1 MSFRSVFIALVIGFG
16 LVLAGFLINR
26 QRPASDTSQG
36 SATMVRATGK
46 CAECHTEQNF
56 AIVHEYELSA
66 HASKGINC
74 LECHQPAPKQDSVD
88 HHGFVIAKGVTAAN
102 CRSCHETEY
111 EQFLRSRHAAPS
123 WAAVYGEKGLSPEQV
138 DFSEKFH
145 PGACKRPANA
155 LIALE
160 GASAVV
166 SGCAKCHGVGKPNP
180 DGSIGTCTACHT
192 RHTSSVEIARLPTT
206 CGQCHMGPDHSQLEI
221 YNESKHGV
229 MFAAQKSR
237 LELGVAPKKLTSRD
251 MFIPTCATCHMSGL
265 NGQKV
270 THDPSERLSYLLAA
284 EISTKRPGYALAQAN
299 MKETCV
305 QCHTR
310 PIVER
315 IYDEAEKAVAS
326 TNEKVKAAKQVYDSL
341 RTDKV
346 VTGPPFSHPI
356 DFLYFD
362 LWHYYGRTAKHG
374 AFMGGQDFA
383 QWHGNYPILKHTVE
397 LKAQAE
403 ELRRSHAQPK

>member
-1 MSFRSVFIALVIGFG
+1 MSFRSIFIALVIGFS
-16 LVLAGFLINR
+16 LVLAGILVNR
-26 QRPASDTSQG
+26 QRPPVETSQ
-36 SATMVRATGK
+36 SSPALVRASGK
-46 CAECHTEQNF
+46 CAECHTSQQY

-66 HASKGINC
+66 HAARGINC
-74 LECHQPAPKQDSVD
+74 LECHQPTAKQDKTE
-88 HHGFVIAKGVTAAN
+88 HHGFVIAKHLTAAN
-102 CRSCHETEY
+102 CRACHETEY
-111 EQFLRSRHAAPS
+111 QQFLRSRHAAPS
-123 WAAVYGEKGLSPEQV
+123 WAAVYGEKGLPAEV
-138 DFSEKFH
+138 AEFSEKFH

-155 LIALE
+155 LVSLE
-160 GASAVV
+160 GESAVV
-166 SGCAKCHGVGKPNP
+166 SGCVKCHGVGKPND
-180 DGSIGTCTACHT
+180 DGSVGSCTACHS

-221 YNESKHGV
+221 YSESKHGV
-229 MFAAQKSR
+229 MFAAQKEQ
-237 LELGVAPKKLTSRD
+237 LKLGAEPKKLTSRD

-284 EISTKRPGYALAQAN
+284 EISTKRPGYTLAQAN

-310 PIVER
+310 PTVER
-315 IYDEAEKAVAS
+315 TYDEAEKAVAV
-326 TNEKVKAAKQVYDSL
+326 TNDKVQAAKEIYESL
-341 RTDKV
+341 RTDKII
-346 VTGPPFSHPI
+346 TGPPFSHPI

-383 QWHGNYPILKHTVE
+383 QWHGNYPILQHTVE

-403 ELRRSHAQPK
+403 ELRRIHAKPD

>member
-26 QRPASDTSQG
+26 QRPAGDTSQG
-36 SATMVRATGK
+36 SAAMVRATGK
-46 CAECHTEQNF
+46 CAECHTEQHY

-66 HASKGINC
+66 HAAKGINC
-74 LECHQPAPKQDSVD
+74 LECHQPAPNQDRVD
-88 HHGFVIAKGVTAAN
+88 HHGFGIAKNVTAAN

-145 PGACKRPANA
+145 PGACKRPANP
-155 LIALE
+155 LVALE

-166 SGCAKCHGVGKPNP
+166 SGCAKCHAVGKPNA

-192 RHTSSVEIARLPTT
+192 RHTSSVAIARLPTT

-229 MFAAQKSR
+229 MFAAQRSHLK
-237 LELGVAPKKLTSRD
+237 LDVAPKKLTSRD
-251 MFIPTCATCHMSGL
+251 MFVPTCATCHMSGL

-270 THDPSERLSYLLAA
+270 THDPGERLSYLLAA

-299 MKETCV
+299 MKGVCV

-310 PIVER
+310 PVVER
-315 IYDEAEKAVAS
+315 IYDEAEKVVAG
-326 TNEKVKAAKQVYDSL
+326 TNEKVKAAKETYESL
-341 RTDKV
+341 RSDKV
-346 VTGPPFSHPI
+346 ITGPSFSHPI
-356 DFLYFD
+356 DFVYFD
-362 LWHYYGRTAKHG
+362 LWHYDGRTAKHG

-383 QWHGNYPILKHTVE
+383 QWHGNYPLLKHTVE

-403 ELRRSHAQPK
+403 ELRRRHAQPK

>member
-1 MSFRSVFIALVIGFG
+1 MSFRSVFIALVIAFG

-26 QRPASDTSQG
+26 QRPASETSEG
-36 SATMVRATGK
+36 SAAMVRASGK
-46 CAECHTEQNF
+46 CAECHTEMHYS
-56 AIVHEYELSA
+56 IVHEYELSA
-66 HASKGINC
+66 HAAKGINC
-74 LECHQPAPKQDSVD
+74 LECHQPAQKQERVD
-88 HHGFVIAKGVTAAN
+88 HHGFAIAKNVTAAN

-123 WAAVYGEKGLSPEQV
+123 WAAVYGEKGLSTEQV
-138 DFSEKFH
+138 AFSEKFH

-155 LIALE
+155 LVALE
-160 GASAVV
+160 GTSAVV
-166 SGCAKCHGVGKPNP
+166 SGCEKCHAVGKPNP

-221 YNESKHGV
+221 YSESKHGV
-229 MFAAQKSR
+229 MFAAQRGQLK
-237 LELGVAPKKLTSRD
+237 LGVAPKKLTSRD
-251 MFIPTCATCHMSGL
+251 MFVPTCSTCHMSGL

-284 EISTKRPGYALAQAN
+284 EISTKRPGYAMGQVN

-310 PIVER
+310 PVVER

-326 TNEKVKAAKQVYDSL
+326 TNEKVKAAKEIYEKL
-341 RTDKV
+341 RADKV
-346 VTGPPFSHPI
+346 ISGPPFSQPI

-383 QWHGNYPILKHTVE
+383 HWHGTYEILKHTVE

-403 ELRRSHAQPK
+403 ELRRNHAKSK

>member
-1 MSFRSVFIALVIGFG
+1 MSFRSVFIALVLGFG
-16 LVLAGFLINR
+16 LVLAGFLISR
-26 QRPASDTSQG
+26 QRPASDTSQS
-36 SATMVRATGK
+36 SAAMVLATGK
-46 CAECHTEQNF
+46 CAECHTEQDYS
-56 AIVHEYELSA
+56 IVHEYELSV
-66 HASKGINC
+66 HAAKGINC
-74 LECHQPAPKQDSVD
+74 LDCHQPGQSQEPAD
-88 HHGFVIAKGVTAAN
+88 HHGFVIAKNLTAAN

-111 EQFLRSRHAAPS
+111 QQFLRSRHAAPS
-123 WAAVYGEKGLSPEQV
+123 WAAVYGEKGLTPEQV
-138 DFSEKFH
+138 DFSEKFN

-155 LIALE
+155 LATLE
-160 GASAVV
+160 GPSAIA
-166 SGCAKCHGVGKPNP
+166 SGCAKCHAVGKPNA
-180 DGSIGTCTACHT
+180 DGTIGACTGCHT

-229 MFAAQKSR
+229 MFAAQKGQ
-237 LELGVAPKKLTSRD
+237 LKLGVAPKKLTSRD

-270 THDPSERLSYLLAA
+270 THDPGERLSYLLAA

-315 IYDEAEKAVAS
+315 IYDEAEKAVAN
-326 TNEKVKAAKQVYDSL
+326 TNEKVKAAKEIYESL
-341 RTDKV
+341 RTEKV
-346 VTGPPFSHPI
+346 ISGPPFSYPV

-383 QWHGNYPILKHTVE
+383 QWHGNYPILEHTVE

-403 ELRRSHAQPK
+403 ELRRSHAKSK

>member
-1 MSFRSVFIALVIGFG
+1 MSFRSVFVALVIGFG
-16 LVLAGFLINR
+16 LVLAGFLVNR

-36 SATMVRATGK
+36 SAAMVRATGK
-46 CAECHTEQNF
+46 CAECHTEQDYS
-56 AIVHEYELSA
+56 IVHEYELSA
-66 HASKGINC
+66 HAGKAINC
-74 LECHQPAPKQDSVD
+74 LDCHQPAKDQDQTD
-88 HHGFVIAKGVTAAN
+88 HHGFVIAKTLTAAN
-102 CRSCHETEY
+102 CRSCHEMEY
-111 EQFLRSRHAAPS
+111 DQFLRSRHAAPS

-138 DFSEKFH
+138 EFSEKFN
-145 PGACKRPANA
+145 PGACKRPANS
-155 LIALE
+155 LVALE
-160 GASAVV
+160 GASSVV
-166 SGCAKCHGVGKPNP
+166 SGCAKCHAVGKPNP
-180 DGSIGTCTACHT
+180 DGSLGTCTACHT

-229 MFAAQKSR
+229 MFAAQKDQ
-237 LELGVAPKKLTSRD
+237 LKLGTAPKKLTSRD

-270 THDPSERLSYLLAA
+270 THDPGERLSYLLAA

-310 PIVER
+310 PLVDR
-315 IYDEAEKAVAS
+315 LYGEAEQAVAS
-326 TNEKVKAAKQVYDSL
+326 TNEKVKAAKEIYESL
-341 RTDKV
+341 RAEKV
-346 VTGPPFSHPI
+346 ITGPPFSHPV

-383 QWHGNYPILKHTVE
+383 QWHGNYPILEHTVE
-397 LKAQAE
+397 LKSQAE
-403 ELRRSHAQPK
+403 ELRRSHAKSK

>member
-16 LVLAGFLINR
+16 LVLAGFLVNR
-26 QRPASDTSQG
+26 QRPASDTSES
-36 SATMVRATGK
+36 SASLVRASGK
-46 CAECHTEQNF
+46 CAECHTEQNYS
-56 AIVHEYELSA
+56 IVHEYELSA
-66 HASKGINC
+66 HAAKGINC
-74 LECHQPAPKQDSVD
+74 LECHQPTQNQAHED
-88 HHGFVIAKGVTAAN
+88 HHGFVISKQVTAAN

-111 EQFLRSRHAAPS
+111 QQFLRSRHAAPS

-138 DFSEKFH
+138 DFAEKFN
-145 PGACKRPANA
+145 PGSCKRAANPRVT
-155 LIALE
+155 LE
-160 GASAVV
+160 GESAVV
-166 SGCAKCHGVGKPNP
+166 SGCVQCHGVGKPNT
-180 DGSIGTCTACHT
+180 DGSIGNCTACHT

-229 MFAAQKSR
+229 MFAAQRSH
-237 LELGVAPKKLTSRD
+237 LNLDAPPKKLTTRD
-251 MFIPTCATCHMSGL
+251 MFVPTCATCHMSGL

-270 THDPSERLSYLLAA
+270 THDPGERLSYLLAA

-299 MKETCV
+299 MKETCL
-305 QCHTR
+305 QCHTSSVVDR
-310 PIVER
+310 L
-315 IYDEAEKAVAS
+315 YDQAEKAVAS
-326 TNEKVKAAKQVYDSL
+326 TNEKVKAAKEIYESL
-341 RTDKV
+341 RADKV
-346 VTGPPFSHPI
+346 ITGPQFSQPI

-383 QWHGNYPILKHTVE
+383 QWHGNYPILQHTVE

-403 ELRRSHAQPK
+403 ELRRSHANSQ

>member
-36 SATMVRATGK
+36 SAALVRATGK
-46 CAECHTEQNF
+46 CAECHTEQHY

-66 HASKGINC
+66 HAAKGINC
-74 LECHQPAPKQDSVD
+74 LECHQPAQSQDRED
-88 HHGFVIAKGVTAAN
+88 HHGFVIAKNVTAAN

-145 PGACKRPANA
+145 PGACKRPTNS
-155 LIALE
+155 LVALE
-160 GASAVV
+160 GASAGV
-166 SGCAKCHGVGKPNP
+166 SGCAKCHSVGKPNT

-229 MFAAQKSR
+229 MFAAQKSQ
-237 LELGVAPKKLTSRD
+237 LKLGVAPKKLTSRD

-305 QCHTR
+305 QCHSR
-310 PIVER
+310 PVVER

-326 TNEKVKAAKQVYDSL
+326 TNEKVKAAKETYESL
-341 RTDKV
+341 RAEKV
-346 VTGPPFSHPI
+346 ITGPPFSHPV

-403 ELRRSHAQPK
+403 ELRRSHAKSK

>member
-36 SATMVRATGK
+36 SAAMVRASGK
-46 CAECHTEQNF
+46 CAECHTEQHY

-66 HASKGINC
+66 HAAKGINC
-74 LECHQPAPKQDSVD
+74 LECHQPTQNQDRTD
-88 HHGFVIAKGVTAAN
+88 HHGFVIAKNVTAGN
-102 CRSCHETEY
+102 CRSCHEMEY
-111 EQFLRSRHAAPS
+111 QQFLRSRHAAPS

-138 DFSEKFH
+138 DFAEKFH
-145 PGACKRPANA
+145 PGACKRPANS
-155 LIALE
+155 LVALE

-166 SGCAKCHGVGKPNP
+166 SGCAKCHGVGKPNT

-192 RHTSSVEIARLPTT
+192 RHTSSVEIARLPTS

-229 MFAAQKSR
+229 MFAAQKSH
-237 LELGVAPKKLTSRD
+237 LKLDVAPKKLTSRD
-251 MFIPTCATCHMSGL
+251 MFVPTCATCHMSGL

-284 EISTKRPGYALAQAN
+284 EISTKRSGYAMAQAN

-310 PIVER
+310 PVVER
-315 IYDEAEKAVAS
+315 IYDEAEKAVAN
-326 TNEKVKAAKQVYDSL
+326 TNEKVKAAKEIYESL
-341 RTDKV
+341 RAEKV
-346 VTGPPFSHPI
+346 ITGPPFSHPI

-383 QWHGNYPILKHTVE
+383 QWHGNYPILQHTVE

-403 ELRRSHAQPK
+403 ELRRSHAKGK